1 MHSKVLR
8 IVAIIVLLAMAV
20 IGLVVIA
27 IAAPE
32 VDAKLYM
39 DETGVYMD
47 QDSYEDRVLTCS
59 IIQQKGME
67 HEGMVKNGPEVDCTD
82 YVLTEHGL
90 KDVIKW
96 AIV

>member
-32 VDAKLYM
+32 VDGKLYM

-67 HEGMVKNGPEVDCTD
+67 HEGMVKNGP
-82 YVLTEHGL
+82 
-90 KDVIKW
+90 
-96 AIV
+96 